1 MDGIRSADDVERF
14 WQLAILIGL
23 RDKAERLE
31 VRFTESGAILYH
43 RVDGRDW
50 ELTPV
55 DEELSPQLTLALQ
68 SVARLIA
75 PERPALEVFAP
86 PEGSRYEQPQ
96 VGWLSCQLRTNWL
109 DSSSR
114 LIRKYHGAASRSIS
128 RAIPIWQVSLRIC
141 LPITTTDRPFPN
153 CHEFHREQRA

>member
-1 MDGIRSADDVERF
+1 VLNIETLDVIRSVADAERF

-55 DEELSPQLTLALQ
+55 DEELSPNLLPALQ
-68 SVARLIA
+68 TVARLIA
-75 PERPALEVFAP
+75 PERPSLEVFAP
-86 PEGSRYEQPQ
+86 PEGSRFEQPQ
-96 VGWLSCQLRTNWL
+96 VGWLSCQIRSHWIDFKLEIDPQMPWGGITIDLPSNDDL
-109 DSSSR
+109 ANIAADMLADYYDSNANSE
-114 LIRKYHGAASRSIS
+114 
-128 RAIPIWQVSLRIC
+128 
-141 LPITTTDRPFPN
+141 LP
-153 CHEFHREQRA
+153 